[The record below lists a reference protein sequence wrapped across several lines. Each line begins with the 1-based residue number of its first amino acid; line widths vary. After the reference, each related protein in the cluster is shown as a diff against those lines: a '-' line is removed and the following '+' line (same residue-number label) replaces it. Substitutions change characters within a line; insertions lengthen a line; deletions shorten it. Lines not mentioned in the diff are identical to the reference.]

1 MFTVFVAI
9 ATLLL
14 IGAVCLSVGAKDV
27 AVAAEGEPAP
37 ATSDVINLSDIN
49 NLYWGIDITVG
60 GGEPTN
66 SNLRDGRVYTYMYR
80 NSAGEYERYFSVVK
94 LASHPDPD
102 TVATDW
108 QLINAPDVKL
118 SIVRAR
124 SSDVN
129 VEYKLVL
136 KGKAVETM
144 QVKVD
149 YEQPDGYNRSAIKIG
164 SYKAQAV
171 LTAPDDKTFTLSE
184 SAREENNDGRGMT
197 IKISSDGKSAT
208 ITKVWYVAKFDNAL
222 LNSDESIK
230 AGKEIEFT
238 IPSWKFGEYKEIK
251 YPWLF
256 HGDGWLKGSELD
268 ANYDVKFDGKSI
280 LSPTTPGES
289 WDPADSN
296 QTNDIVKFELRKDG
310 VSLTGSGAV
319 DADRSVVRSQW
330 SLYFNKYM
338 PAGNYQLIFY
348 VKTIQLTSHKHWWDG
363 TSHTVQADDVNA
375 TEEYQGF
382 TRTFNFSVLPGDL
395 KITNSATLGNSK
407 STSVKVDIDDIGSA
421 KGYDA
426 VFPFIG
432 DKVNYNMEDLITLD
446 DILAEKEGSS
456 YWRDHASDYFE
467 KEPHLEY
474 NLHRMSSADYYL
486 SDNKSIWG
494 DYINA
499 PDNYTVY
506 YMAKM
511 KNYASF
517 PAMDNRYVYNYHVTV
532 YQIISNPTLQSDTL
546 TYTGGLQSVTPVSV
560 DPGTGTTQAVGDTA
574 LYDWSGHTA
583 TEPGE
588 YTVTFTF
595 NVKDIYVWQ
604 LYDDGTTR
612 KPEDPDS
619 NRFDPVCHVKWKID
633 PMPIDAPVIASKTY
647 SGEPQSAGVIIKNNV
662 LANPAEPIYS
672 VSYPSDHQN
681 GMFTDAETYHITL
694 TLNNN
699 QNSQYKRYVWRG
711 DVDPDNDGV
720 ITVPFVINPEVNEWH
735 VTPRIRQWAWNGF
748 DRDVNLIECVPM
760 RGTVHYTLSTDEE
773 GNHTVNDAL
782 KNFKADNNDSTKFP
796 EEVYEALRIL
806 NVGTYYL
813 HARVLDSESRN
824 FTGIKADP
832 YRFEVTKARNTWE
845 SSPNIIRWQYGSFDP
860 AVNIISAKPEFG
872 VNVKFAVVVQKSATG
887 NTTLDTCVF
896 GLEELNLNIDGK
908 AQGATVSALE
918 KLDAGKTYYLR
929 AIVEGSNDYTE
940 LVQYHEFHI
949 QQARNYWEIVPNIGR
964 WVSGEIPNP
973 PVGKAKYQ
981 KEENGCAFVIY
992 KDDGS
997 NEIIYDNINGINN
1010 LSSASPGRYRME
1022 AMVEETTNYT
1032 AITGTVEFKIFATDR
1047 NFWNI
1052 VPNIQSWTEGTAH
1065 NTPVGLSAFGEIEYS
1080 YYLRSEFDANGLNAK
1095 KLDGI
1100 PSVAGDYVMVAKAV
1114 SDVHEDMIASVKF
1127 SIYKDTTV
1135 KPVTYLGII
1144 GALAGIIVLTV
1155 LIFIIVMAV
1164 QRKKFKKA
1172 LETGFNPA
1180 PVHDDDEDAD
1190 MDDVNDG
1197 DDYGVENEEIS
1208 EAELFAKHMDDGQNV
1223 VDVDDI
1229 QESAEPA
1236 IEPTFI
1242 D

>member
-27 AVAAEGEPAP
+27 AVAAEGEPTPVA
-37 ATSDVINLSDIN
+37 SDVINLSDEN
-49 NLYWGIDITVG
+49 NLYWTISVNVAGST
-60 GGEPTN
+60 EPST
-66 SNLRDGRVYTYMYR
+66 SHLRDGRINRYSYR
-80 NSAGEYERYFSVVK
+80 DASGEYQEYFSVVK
-94 LASHPDPD
+94 LDRHPDPD
-102 TVATDW
+102 TVATNWRLDFTD
-108 QLINAPDVKL
+108 DVRL

-124 SSDVN
+124 SGEANYKIGLAGAAMENVDK
-129 VEYKLVL
+129 VEY
-136 KGKAVETM
+136 VESTDYTVTATEVGIYRA
-144 QVKVD
+144 QVK
-149 YEQPDGYNRSAIKIG
+149 
-164 SYKAQAV
+164 
-171 LTAPDDKTFTLSE
+171 LTATEDKTFSLTESVRATL
-184 SAREENNDGRGMT
+184 DQRGMT
-197 IKISSDGKSAT
+197 IEIDPPTGKTAT

-222 LNSDESIK
+222 LNGEESIK

-238 IPSWKFGEYKEIK
+238 IPSWKFGEYKDIK

-256 HGDGWLKGSELD
+256 HGDGALKSDVTLD
-268 ANYDVKFDGKSI
+268 ANYNVKVGEDSI
-280 LSPTTPGES
+280 IDTISGNRVLNSG
-289 WDPADSN
+289 WDPRNST
-296 QTNDIVKFELRKDG
+296 QTNDIVTFALLREGDNGNYSVITGGTGDHKD
-310 VSLTGSGAV
+310 
-319 DADRSVVRSQW
+319 VVRSQW

-363 TSHTVQADDVNA
+363 TSHTVQAGDVNA

-395 KITNSATLGNSK
+395 TITNPMAFGNSK
-407 STSVKVDIDDIGSA
+407 STSVKVDIDNDIIKNGYGS
-421 KGYDA
+421 
-426 VFPFIG
+426 VFSFG
-432 DKVNYNMEDLITLD
+432 SSAEYNSNLITKTQVKND
-446 DILAEKEGSS
+446 EADS
-456 YWRDHASDYFE
+456 YWKTNVDTYFE
-467 KEPHLEY
+467 DEPHLEY

-486 SDNKSIWG
+486 ATDNTTWAH
-494 DYINA
+494 YINA
-499 PDNYTVY
+499 PDTYTVY

-517 PAMDNRYVYNYHVTV
+517 PAMDNTRYEYNYHVTV
-532 YQIISNPTLQSDTL
+532 YQIISNPKLQSDTL
-546 TYTGGLQSVTPVSV
+546 TYTGGLQSVTPVSA
-560 DPGTGTTQAVGDTA
+560 DTGNVQAVGDTA
-574 LYDWSGHTA
+574 LYDWSGHTE

-588 YTVTFTF
+588 YTVTFRF
-595 NVKDIYVWQ
+595 NDEGIYKWQ
-604 LYDDGTTR
+604 LDDNGATR
-612 KPEDPDS
+612 GDDD
-619 NRFDPVCHVKWKID
+619 FDPVCHVKWKID

-647 SGEPQSAGVIIKNNV
+647 SGDPQSAGVIIKNNV

-672 VSYPSDHQN
+672 VSYPSDHPN
-681 GMFTDAETYHITL
+681 GMFTDAETYQITL

-711 DVDPDNDGV
+711 DVDPDKDGV
-720 ITVPFVINPEVNEWH
+720 ITVPFVINPENNEWH

-748 DRDVNLIECVPM
+748 NRDVNLIECVPM
-760 RGTVHYTLSTDEE
+760 RGTVHYTLSTDVA
-773 GNHTVNDAL
+773 GNNTVNDAL

-796 EEVYEALRIL
+796 DEVYEALRIL
-806 NVGTYYL
+806 NAGTYYL
-813 HARVLDSESRN
+813 HAKVLDSESRN
-824 FTGIKADP
+824 FTGIVAEP
-832 YRFEVTKARNTWE
+832 YRFEVTKARNTWD
-845 SSPNIIRWQYGSFDP
+845 SSPNIIRWQYGAFDP

-918 KLDAGKTYYLR
+918 KLEAGKTYYLR
-929 AIVEGSNDYTE
+929 AIVDGTDDYTQ

-997 NEIIYDNINGINN
+997 NEIVYDNINGINT
-1010 LSSASPGRYRME
+1010 LSSASPGKYRME

-1052 VPNIQSWTEGTAH
+1052 VPNIQSWMEGTAH

-1080 YYLRSEFDANGLNAK
+1080 YYLRSEYESNGLNAK

-1114 SDVHEDMIASVKF
+1114 SDAHEDMIASVKF
-1127 SIYKDTTV
+1127 SVYEDTTV

-1197 DDYGVENEEIS
+1197 DDYGVEDEEIS